1 MKSSPWIFF
10 ILVYA
15 LSIPLWVLN
24 ALNPVFI
31 PIDNLPLTD
40 VVATFIPM
48 IAACILVF
56 REEKLDGVKRL
67 LLRAF
72 DFRRIA
78 RKTWYAPIFL
88 LMPFI
93 YVLTYWIMRL
103 IGIPLPDGWSIPIQT
118 PLIFIAFLLAASGE
132 ELGYMG
138 YAVDPLQERWSAL
151 MTCLIMGSIHA
162 IWHWPSCYQMGMT
175 TGLIASGT
183 LMTISFR
190 ILSVWLYNNT
200 GKSVSAVILFHAV
213 TNTGRSVFPGSR
225 SALEQADAIV
235 CYGLIAITAVIV
247 VLVWGAK
254 TLARYRCARSN
265 GADSAG

>member
-1 MKSSPWIFF
+1 M
-10 ILVYA
+10 
-15 LSIPLWVLN
+15 LN
-24 ALNPVFI
+24 ALRPVFI

-67 LLRAF
+67 LLRTF

-93 YVLTYWIMRL
+93 YVLSYWIMRL
-103 IGIPLPDGWSIPIQT
+103 IGIPLPDEWNIPLQT
-118 PLIFIAFLLAASGE
+118 PLIFIAFSLAAAGE

-138 YAVDPLQERWSAL
+138 YAVDPMQERWSAL
-151 MTCLIMGSIHA
+151 TSCLIMGSIHA
-162 IWHWPSCYQMGMT
+162 IWHYPSMIQMGQT
-175 TGLIASGT
+175 PGLVAWGT
-183 LMTISFR
+183 IMTIGFR

-225 SALEQADAIV
+225 AALEQADAAV
-235 CYGLIAITAVIV
+235 CYGLTAITAVIV

-254 TLARYRCARSN
+254 TLTRDRHA
-265 GADSAG
+265 